1 MAIHDWHIMG
11 HGTKEAFSEKK
22 ISCFH
27 LKRIYSTPPPS
38 ATRTISKKFSF
49 SPAFFSNGEKG
60 VDMFCL

>member
-1 MAIHDWHIMG
+1 MG
-11 HGTKEAFSEKK
+11 QKKHFLKK